1 MNTTVHLFTPKRN
14 KVEKSNDTKYKF
26 FKTCYPAFLNGDEKG
41 WCTTRRP
48 GVFTDKNELPQP
60 GSGWGFCSM
69 DPSQEYCNGKEIKNF
84 KLNGTP
90 HKVTFFSPK
99 HCLDQLEDNLKV
111 DQPDNVKG
119 FKEKVD
125 RSETFC
131 TGQIFEH
138 SFENEKFVLKSNN
151 FEDINGVN
159 PTLEVIIL
167 VQVNI
172 KCLEGVWG
180 IK

>member
-1 MNTTVHLFTPKRN
+1 MNDN
-14 KVEKSNDTKYKF
+14 Q
-26 FKTCYPAFLNGDEKG
+26 KG

-48 GVFTDKNELPQP
+48 GVLSDKNKLPQP
-60 GSGWGFCSM
+60 SSGWGFCSM

-111 DQPDNVKG
+111 DQPNNVNG
-119 FKEKVD
+119 FKDKVD

-138 SFENEKFVLKSNN
+138 SFEKDKFVIKRDD
-151 FEDINGVN
+151 FQDIKD
-159 PTLEVIIL
+159 
-167 VQVNI
+167 I
-172 KCLEGVWG
+172 KPSFKVMP
-180 IK
+180 